1 MRAIDGSIGHADGRD
16 RKDGRPL
23 RASATQRRRQ
33 TTTRATTRARFGRR
47 AGARDRDLYIS
58 RIAIARSGFDRL
70 GVDTR
75 SERERMI
82 TANASAFSHPMIAI
96 ADDDRLGA
104 DARAPTMK
112 RAASVAESIDELLA
126 ASPRARDVERERAE
140 SFSTH
145 ASSDRSS
152 VDAFALAMRSPAMG
166 GGDDRAARDAAR
178 GSDDRSRAHN
188 GADYFTSF
196 DSPPREVTLREVCA
210 LRASEGAIAPDGD
223 GVLVDVC
230 RGMLARERETHGA
243 FVLDTTRALH
253 VEYRAQ
259 LIEWVLDVCA
269 GERFAP
275 ATADVAIAL
284 MVRDETRYL
293 ASEAKRTRTRG
304 FFALRF
310 LRACGFVCLCVLI
323 EFVY

>member
-1 MRAIDGSIGHADGRD
+1 
-16 RKDGRPL
+16 
-23 RASATQRRRQ
+23 
-33 TTTRATTRARFGRR
+33 
-47 AGARDRDLYIS
+47 
-58 RIAIARSGFDRL
+58 
-70 GVDTR
+70 
-75 SERERMI
+75 MI
-82 TANASAFSHPMIAI
+82 TANASAFSQPIAI
-96 ADDDRLGA
+96 DDDDRRGA

-112 RAASVAESIDELLA
+112 RAVSVAESIDALLA

-152 VDAFALAMRSPAMG
+152 VDGFALAMRSPMG
-166 GGDDRAARDAAR
+166 GDDDRAARDAAR

-210 LRASEGAIAPDGD
+210 LRASEGAIAPDGA

-230 RGMLARERETHGA
+230 RGMLARERVAHGA

-284 MVRDETRYL
+284 TVRDER
-293 ASEAKRTRTRG
+293 SEREREFFFCFKFYACART
-304 FFALRF
+304 L
-310 LRACGFVCLCVLI
+310 ACGFVCLCVLI